1 MAPPPERQQQLLG
14 SAIAALREG
23 RARESRQAAAQAVA
37 LGADNASIWGVL
49 AMACRDLGDLPGA
62 QSAAERSIAHEPR
75 NPRAFVVKGD
85 VYHASGNARAAA
97 AFYSDALKFASPQ
110 NAPVEMR
117 EELQRAQTRVAAFQR
132 DFEDYLD
139 KTMETFVATCDA
151 DTRRMREA
159 LDILCGRR
167 QVYHQQPRHFLFPG
181 LTARGFYEASA
192 FSWVRALEAS
202 AGDIRAELGAL
213 LERNTP
219 FSPYLTASAD
229 RPAYDNHG
237 MADNSDWGA
246 FYLWRDGQAL
256 ADNQA
261 LCPKTTA
268 AIKRVPLVFSGQRCP
283 SVLFSRLK
291 AGARIPAHTGMINT
305 RLIAHLALIVPE
317 GCGFRVGNDSRPWV
331 QGKVWLFD
339 DTIEHEAWNRSDAER
354 IILIFEVWKPELSEA
369 ERAFVSRI
377 LQAVDDY

>member
-1 MAPPPERQQQLLG
+1 MAPSLERQQQLLG
-14 SAIAALREG
+14 RAIAALREG
-23 RARESRQAAAQAVA
+23 RARESRQVAAQAVA

-49 AMACRDLGDLPGA
+49 AMACRDLGDLPSA

-85 VYHASGNARAAA
+85 VYHAGGNARAAA
-97 AFYSDALKFASPQ
+97 AFYRDALKFATPENSP
-110 NAPVEMR
+110 ADMR
-117 EELQRAQTRVAAFQR
+117 EELQRAQIRVAAFQR
-132 DFEDYLD
+132 DFERYLD
-139 KTMETFVATCDA
+139 EKMRAFVAACDT
-151 DTRRMREA
+151 DTRRMRDA

-167 QVYHQQPRHFLFPG
+167 QVYYQQPRHFLFPG

-192 FSWVRALEAS
+192 FSWVPALEAS
-202 AGDIRAELGAL
+202 AGDIRSELDAL

-219 FSPYLTASAD
+219 FSPYLTASAE

-237 MADNSDWGA
+237 MADNSDWSA
-246 FYLWRDGQAL
+246 FYLWRDGEAL

-268 AIKRVPLVFSGQRCP
+268 AIKRAPLVFSGKRCP

-291 AGARIPAHTGMINT
+291 AGAGIPAHTGMINT
-305 RLIAHLALIVPE
+305 RLIAHLGLIVPE
-317 GCGFRVGNDSRPWV
+317 GCGFRVGNDSRPWAP
-331 QGKVWLFD
+331 GKVWLFD
-339 DTIEHEAWNRSDAER
+339 DTIEHEAWNRSDKDR

>member
-14 SAIAALREG
+14 RAIAALREG

-62 QSAAERSIAHEPR
+62 QTAAERSIAHEPR

-97 AFYSDALKFASPQ
+97 AFYRDALKFAAPENSP
-110 NAPVEMR
+110 AEMR

-132 DFEDYLD
+132 DFERYLD
-139 KTMETFVATCDA
+139 KTIEAFVATCEA

-181 LTARGFYEASA
+181 LTAKGFYEASA

-202 AGDIRAELGAL
+202 AADIRSELDAL

-246 FYLWRDGQAL
+246 FYLWRDGKAL

-268 AIKRVPLVFSGQRCP
+268 AIKRVPLVFSGKRCP

-317 GCGFRVGNDSRPWV
+317 GCGFRVGNDSRPWA

>member
-14 SAIAALREG
+14 RAIAALREG

-37 LGADNASIWGVL
+37 LGADNALIWGVL

-62 QSAAERSIAHEPR
+62 QTAAERSIAHEPR

-97 AFYSDALKFASPQ
+97 AFYRDALKFAAPENSP
-110 NAPVEMR
+110 AEMR

-132 DFEDYLD
+132 DFERYLD
-139 KTMETFVATCDA
+139 KEIEAFVATCEA

-181 LTARGFYEASA
+181 LTAKGFYEASA

-202 AGDIRAELGAL
+202 AADIRSELDAL

-246 FYLWRDGQAL
+246 FYLWRDGKAL

-268 AIKRVPLVFSGQRCP
+268 AIKRVPLVFSGKRCP

-317 GCGFRVGNDSRPWV
+317 GCGFRVGNDSRPWA

>member
-1 MAPPPERQQQLLG
+1 MAPPERQQQLLG
-14 SAIAALREG
+14 SAIAALRAG

-62 QSAAERSIAHEPR
+62 QTAAERSIAHEPR

-85 VYHASGNARAAA
+85 IYHASGNARAAA
-97 AFYSDALKFASPQ
+97 AFYRDALKFAAPENSP
-110 NAPVEMR
+110 AEMR

-132 DFEDYLD
+132 DFERYLD
-139 KTMETFVATCDA
+139 KTIEAFVATCDA

-202 AGDIRAELGAL
+202 AGDIRAELDAR

-246 FYLWRDGQAL
+246 FYLWRDGKAL

-268 AIKRVPLVFSGQRCP
+268 AIKRVPLVFSGKRCP

>member
-97 AFYSDALKFASPQ
+97 AFYRDALKFAAPENSP
-110 NAPVEMR
+110 ADMR

-132 DFEDYLD
+132 DFERYLD
-139 KTMETFVATCDA
+139 KEIEPFVATCDA

-202 AGDIRAELGAL
+202 AADIRAELGAL

-246 FYLWRDGQAL
+246 FYLWRDGKAL

-268 AIKRVPLVFSGQRCP
+268 AIKRVPLVFSGKRCP

-317 GCGFRVGNDSRPWV
+317 GCGFRVGNDSRPWA

>member
-1 MAPPPERQQQLLG
+1 MAPPIERQQQLLG

-62 QSAAERSIAHEPR
+62 QTAAERSIAHEPR

-97 AFYSDALKFASPQ
+97 AFYRDALKFAAPENSP
-110 NAPVEMR
+110 AEMR

-132 DFEDYLD
+132 DFERYMD
-139 KTMETFVATCDA
+139 KEIEAFVATCDA

-202 AGDIRAELGAL
+202 AADIRAELGTL

-246 FYLWRDGQAL
+246 FYLWRDGKAL

-268 AIKRVPLVFSGQRCP
+268 AIKRVPLVFSGKRCP

-339 DTIEHEAWNRSDAER
+339 DTIEHEAWNRSDKDR